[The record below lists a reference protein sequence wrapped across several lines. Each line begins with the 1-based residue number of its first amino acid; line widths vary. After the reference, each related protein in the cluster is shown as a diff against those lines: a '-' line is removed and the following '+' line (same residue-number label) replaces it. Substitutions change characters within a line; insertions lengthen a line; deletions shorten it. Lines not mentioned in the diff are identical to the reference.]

1 MTFRSLLLDIEG
13 TTSSIAFVHDVL
25 FPYARR
31 ELRGFLLRHIDD
43 SVMRPEWD
51 ALAKDYCDGGLDELT
66 VMESA
71 SPVDA
76 LERAALRSMDAD
88 SKSTGL
94 KELQGQ
100 IWKAGYESGE
110 LKAHV
115 YDDVPPALKRWK
127 DAGKGIHIYSSGS
140 IAAQKLFFGHTEAGN
155 LLSMLDGFYDTT
167 TGPKREAES
176 YRKIASDIGT
186 AAGEILFLS
195 DVMAE
200 LDAAKSAGMQTGLML
215 RPGNAPTDG
224 DHAHWMFNTF
234 AEIE

>member
-31 ELRGFLLRHIDD
+31 ELRGFLESSVDD
-43 SVMRPEWD
+43 PAMKPVWD
-51 ALAKDYCDGGLDELT
+51 ALMKDAGESIVESPT
-66 VMESA
+66 VE
-71 SPVDA
+71 A
-76 LERAALRSMDAD
+76 LERTALRLMDAD

-115 YDDVPPALKRWK
+115 YDDVPPALQRWK
-127 DAGKGIHIYSSGS
+127 DAGKGIRIYSSGS
-140 IAAQKLFFGHTEAGN
+140 IAAQKLFFGHTAAGN
-155 LLSMLDGFYDTT
+155 LLPMLDGFYDTT

-176 YRKIASDIGT
+176 YRRIAIEIGT

-195 DVMAE
+195 DVVAE
-200 LDAAKSAGMQTGLML
+200 LDAAKSAGMETGLML

-234 AEIE
+234 AEIA